1 MNHEFHVIGG
11 DYIYKIDQCRCTDEY
26 RKLYEMYNK
35 AESILNDIGFKN
47 ITVNRISF
55 NNRLTS
61 TLGWYISST
70 KSIEISSRH
79 FACGTYEEVLNT
91 IIHEISHNIC
101 EEKYGEQIE
110 NGGHTKEWYEIADY
124 ITEKTGYE
132 IKPTSNVTEDKN
144 KIISIPKYFHRFK
157 CKKCGYEYTA
167 YSKFRDSSKV
177 RKQKCIGCLSNHK
190 VLGYEF
196 SEGEFECIKNGLDHY
211 EHKYKMI

>member
-1 MNHEFHVIGG
+1 
-11 DYIYKIDQCRCTDEY
+11 
-26 RKLYEMYNK
+26 MYNK

-70 KSIEISSRH
+70 KSIEISTRH
-79 FACGTYEEVLNT
+79 FVCGTYEDVLNT
-91 IIHEISHNIC
+91 IIHEMSHNIC

-124 ITEKTGYE
+124 ITVKTGYE
-132 IKPTSNVTEDKN
+132 IKPTSDVTEDKN

-167 YSKFRDSSKV
+167 HSKFKDSSKV
-177 RKQKCIGCLSNHK
+177 RKQKCIGCLSSHK
-190 VLGYEF
+190 VLGYEY
-196 SEGEFECIKNGLDHY
+196 SEGEFECIKSGLDHY
-211 EHKYKMI
+211 EHKYKMT